1 MTIHGQTLGVF
12 KRDNNQ
18 CIDTGATTTLTKI
31 KIVVFL
37 GVYGAMTRFSPRNT
51 SLWRHY
57 NVFHDEKRPLW
68 LLVISY
74 AINFLLV
81 RCDWWLSIKVSIWAR
96 AWPHRNIFRIPWPV
110 FRIPDSTSQ
119 ASWFHKN
126 TFPVFGFHR
135 QKISTIVEF
144 GFPYKWL
151 WPREYIVTERK
162 TPSLTLGMHEFH
174 QSYF

>member
-110 FRIPDSTSQ
+110 FRIPHPRRPDSIRILSRFSDSTG
-119 ASWFHKN
+119 KR
-126 TFPVFGFHR
+126 FPR
-135 QKISTIVEF
+135 
-144 GFPYKWL
+144 L
-151 WPREYIVTERK
+151 WNLD
-162 TPSLTLGMHEFH
+162 SLTSSFDQESTLWQRGKRPV
-174 QSYF
+174 